1 MKAFL
6 LIGLILFCRF
16 TLAQDST
23 ESKEKWEMNGYL
35 KSMQNLTFDRTDRE
49 VTSGNL
55 LHNRINV
62 KWMPS
67 ASVTAVMQVRNR
79 LFWGEEIKRTA
90 SFSSLLRNENEKI
103 NMQVQWVNASS
114 VVLHTNTERLYV
126 DYRKQ
131 KWNVRVGRQRINW
144 GVATTWNPNDV
155 FNSYNFLDFDYEE
168 RAGAD
173 AAKLQYQF
181 NDFGNVEL
189 AYAAT
194 GNNKGDIAAARFS
207 FNKWNYDFHVL
218 TGCVNKQASAGAAW
232 AGSIKES
239 GIKGELQYYFNSKN
253 EDDRLNIVLE
263 WDHMFK
269 KGWYANVSTLY
280 NSRGIDTVVNNFGT
294 INLKLSP
301 QNLMPTKWNLIATAS
316 KEITPLLSASTSV
329 LFTPGTNLLILL
341 PSVRYNLATNLDVDL
356 VGQSFFSE
364 LNSSFRAVSTRAFLR
379 MKWSF

>member
-1 MKAFL
+1 MKTSL
-6 LIGLILFCRF
+6 LIVSVLCCQFAW
-16 TLAQDST
+16 AQDSV
-23 ESKEKWEMNGYL
+23 ESKEKWEVKGYL
-35 KSMQNLTFDRTDRE
+35 KNMENLTFDRLSKQ

-55 LHNRINV
+55 LHNRINI

-67 ASVTAVMQVRNR
+67 ATVTLVAQVRNR
-79 LFWGEEIKRTA
+79 LFWGEEIKQTA

-103 NMQVQWVNASS
+103 NLQVQWVNSSS

-126 DYRKQ
+126 DYRTE
-131 KWNVRVGRQRINW
+131 KWNARLGRQRINW
-144 GVATTWNPNDV
+144 GVTTTWNPNDV

-168 RAGAD
+168 RAGVD

-189 AYAAT
+189 AYASV
-194 GNNKGDIAAARFS
+194 GNKKGDIAAARFS
-207 FNKWNYDFHVL
+207 FNKCNYDFHVL
-218 TGCVNKQASAGAAW
+218 TGWVNKQASAGAAW
-232 AGSIKES
+232 AGSINES
-239 GIKGELQYYFNSKN
+239 GIKGELQYYFNSKD
-253 EDDRLNIVLE
+253 EDDRLNVVLE
-263 WDHMFK
+263 WDHMFT
-269 KGWYANVSTLY
+269 KGWYANFSTLY

-316 KEITPLLSASTSV
+316 KEITPLLSANMSV
-329 LFTPGTNLLILL
+329 LYTPGTNLLILL
-341 PSVRYNLATNLDVDL
+341 PSVRYNLATNLDVDI